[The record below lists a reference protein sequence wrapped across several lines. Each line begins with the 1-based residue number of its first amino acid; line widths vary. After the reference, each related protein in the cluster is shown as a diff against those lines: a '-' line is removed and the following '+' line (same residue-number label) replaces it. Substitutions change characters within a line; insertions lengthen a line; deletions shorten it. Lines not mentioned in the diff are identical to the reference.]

1 MAIENLF
8 LIIWWALWSQNA
20 IFEFCN
26 DKWLLFVS
34 ARTDPLTL
42 DTETLW
48 LLIGQ
53 ATQAARHV
61 TLSPTDEETVDFAR
75 VVRWLYSREESKWG
89 ESWRRVL
96 RKTKGHLQQQTVT
109 ITNSHYCN
117 VRDILAAVRSH
128 ALPPSRYILYLS
140 IKLQVFTNYT
150 HVF

>member
-1 MAIENLF
+1 MSLWSEVMFQVKYLECLPSVLGDVVVGSTNTPMAAVLRNSIRRLLDVIPYGGYWKSVSHHLKSPLKPKCYFWVLRRYRLLF
-8 LIIWWALWSQNA
+8 L
-20 IFEFCN
+20 
-26 DKWLLFVS
+26 S

-89 ESWRRVL
+89 ESWRR
-96 RKTKGHLQQQTVT
+96 RA
-109 ITNSHYCN
+109 ICN
-117 VRDILAAVRSH
+117 NK
-128 ALPPSRYILYLS
+128 P
-140 IKLQVFTNYT
+140 
-150 HVF
+150 